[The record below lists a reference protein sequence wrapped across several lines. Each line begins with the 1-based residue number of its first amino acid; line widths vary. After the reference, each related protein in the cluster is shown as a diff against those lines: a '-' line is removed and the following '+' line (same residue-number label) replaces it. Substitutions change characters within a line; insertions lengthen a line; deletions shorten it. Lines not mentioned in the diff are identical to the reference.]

1 MRPQTGKKK
10 IFNAAMELFE
20 TQGYF
25 ATTVEQITVK
35 AGVSK
40 GLVYNY
46 FSSKED
52 LLIALIEDTTE
63 KMNVVAATWEP
74 QETLE
79 ASMSGFLDVYF
90 QYLENERRF
99 LKLQLTLMLM
109 PELKSIVYQSQ
120 QVRAKLLLS
129 KTTGWFTQWG
139 SADPENQARLFLAVL
154 DGIALHYLSV
164 YENYPLAEVKL
175 TLLKTVKEWCRS
187 AVQAGRP

>member
-1 MRPQTGKKK
+1 MRPQKGKKK
-10 IFNAAMELFE
+10 IFDAAKELFA

-25 ATTVEQITVK
+25 ATTVEQITAK

-46 FSSKED
+46 FPSKEA
-52 LLIALIEDTTE
+52 LLVGLIEDTTATIS
-63 KMNVVAATWEP
+63 VVAEAWEP

-79 ASMSGFLDVYF
+79 ASMSGFLDTYF
-90 QYLENERRF
+90 QYLEAERRF

-109 PELKSIVYQSQ
+109 PELQGVVHHPQ
-120 QVRAKLLLS
+120 QARAKLLLS
-129 KTTGWFTQWG
+129 MVTSWFARWG
-139 SADPENQARLFLAVL
+139 SADPENHARLFLAML

-175 TLLKTVKEWCRS
+175 TLLQSVNEWSLNTS
-187 AVQAGRP
+187 AGMPL